1 MGFSKI
7 SELRDL
13 LASIPPG
20 VITSAQRLILHTI
33 NGYTDDND
41 PEGACWIGYDRMT
54 KEIGKS
60 PRGLFDDLKGL
71 KALGL
76 VKTQFKFSRQGKR
89 QKYALKWE
97 RLRDLASVNSD
108 SYLKLPSMY
117 STDLEGELSR
127 KGVGTQLPTY
137 RDNKNNK
144 QLENRLLIS
153 KIQKMMSYPKQVKVR
168 DVITIDQLI
177 SVYLKVGGNEN
188 GLIGLFEA
196 VKWDE
201 INYPQLFIES
211 ELRKAINVL
220 KPDSS

>member
-13 LASIPPG
+13 LAKIPTR

-33 NGYTDDND
+33 NSYTDDND
-41 PEGACWIGYDRMT
+41 PEGACWIGYEQMA

-76 VKTQFKFSRQGKR
+76 VKTQVKFARQGKR
-89 QKYALKWE
+89 QKYVLNWE

-108 SYLKLPSMY
+108 SYLKLDSMY
-117 STDLEGELSR
+117 LTDLVGELSR

-137 RDNKNNK
+137 RNNKNNK
-144 QLENRLLIS
+144 QIKNHLLIS
-153 KIQKMMSYPKQVKVR
+153 KILKMMSYSKRVKVG

-177 SVYLKVGGNEN
+177 SVYLEKGGNEN
-188 GLIGLFEA
+188 GLRGLFEA

-201 INYPQLFIES
+201 INYPQRFIES
-211 ELRKAINVL
+211 ALKEAIDAL

>member
-13 LASIPPG
+13 LAKIPTR

-33 NGYTDDND
+33 NSYTDDND
-41 PEGACWIGYDRMT
+41 PEGACWIGYERMAQ
-54 KEIGKS
+54 EIGKS
-60 PRGLFDDLKGL
+60 PRAVFDDLKQL
-71 KALGL
+71 RALGL
-76 VKTQFKFSRQGKR
+76 IIRRVPFARVMSR
-89 QKYALKWE
+89 QKYAINWE

-108 SYLKLPSMY
+108 SYLKLESMY
-117 STDLEGELSR
+117 LTDLEGELLS

-137 RDNKNNK
+137 RHNKDNKQIKNH
-144 QLENRLLIS
+144 LLIS
-153 KIQKMMSYPKQVKVR
+153 KIQKMMTYSKKVKIK

-177 SVYLKVGGNEN
+177 SIYLKEGGNEN
-188 GLIGLFEA
+188 GLIRLFEP

-201 INYPQLFIES
+201 IHSPQRFIES
-211 ELRKAINVL
+211 ELKKAIDAL

>member
-13 LASIPPG
+13 LAKIPTR

-33 NGYTDDND
+33 NSYTDDND
-41 PEGACWIGYDRMT
+41 PEGACWIGYERMAQ
-54 KEIGKS
+54 EIGKS
-60 PRGLFDDLKGL
+60 PRAVFDDLKQL
-71 KALGL
+71 RALGL
-76 VKTQFKFSRQGKR
+76 IIRRVPFARVMSR
-89 QKYALKWE
+89 QKYAINWE
-97 RLRDLASVNSD
+97 RLIALASVNSD
-108 SYLKLPSMY
+108 SYLKLGSMY

-137 RDNKNNK
+137 KDNKDNKNVIKNH
-144 QLENRLLIS
+144 LLIS
-153 KIQKMMSYPKQVKVR
+153 KILKMMNYSKRVKVG
-168 DVITIDQLI
+168 VISVDQLM
-177 SVYLKVGGNEN
+177 SVYLEKGGNEN

-201 INYPQLFIES
+201 INYPQRFIES
-211 ELRKAINVL
+211 ALREAIDAL

>member
-13 LASIPPG
+13 LAKIPTR

-33 NGYTDDND
+33 NSYTDDND
-41 PEGACWIGYDRMT
+41 PEGACWIGYEQMA

-76 VKTQFKFSRQGKR
+76 VKTQVKFARQGKR
-89 QKYALKWE
+89 QKYVLNWE

-137 RDNKNNK
+137 RNNKNNK
-144 QLENRLLIS
+144 QIKNHLLIS
-153 KIQKMMSYPKQVKVR
+153 KILKMMSYSKRVKVGQL
-168 DVITIDQLI
+168 TIDQLI
-177 SVYLKVGGNEN
+177 SVYLEKGGNEN

-201 INYPQLFIES
+201 INYPQRFIES
-211 ELRKAINVL
+211 ALKEAIDAL
-220 KPDSS
+220 KSDSS

>member
-13 LASIPPG
+13 LAKIPTR

-33 NGYTDDND
+33 NSYTDDND
-41 PEGACWIGYDRMT
+41 PEGACWIGYERMAQ
-54 KEIGKS
+54 EIGKS
-60 PRGLFDDLKGL
+60 PRAVFDDLKQL
-71 KALGL
+71 RALGL
-76 VKTQFKFSRQGKR
+76 IIRRVPFARVMSR
-89 QKYALKWE
+89 QKYAINWE
-97 RLRDLASVNSD
+97 RLRALASVNSD
-108 SYLKLPSMY
+108 SYLKLDSMY
-117 STDLEGELSR
+117 STDLEGELSC

-144 QLENRLLIS
+144 QIKNHLLIS
-153 KIQKMMSYPKQVKVR
+153 KILKMMSYSKRVKVGQL
-168 DVITIDQLI
+168 TIDQLI
-177 SVYLKVGGNEN
+177 SIYLKEGGNEN